1 MIIKKTFRH
10 KITKQ
15 FMGFDVETIFNKKDK
30 EFDYSAFTYECD
42 SPIDYYGETT
52 TIEILKDYMV
62 NMQHMI
68 TSTEFD
74 NIIKD
79 WELVKLKIEIMD

>member
-30 EFDYSAFTYECD
+30 EFDYSAFIYECD